1 MEWDDDDN
9 EPNENAETVSNA
21 TEKSETSEVNHR
33 KSFIPHK
40 KRVILQELEPISENN
55 ILEDCSD
62 YLSRSIN
69 FSLRQRKYLNQKKMN
84 PQCSY
89 RSTDSAENEAA
100 QPETPPATLRQ
111 RIIEAQEMREYLE
124 KELNELKDFTTSEK
138 QMLAAEKGIEE
149 LKIQN
154 SLLEDQ
160 NNQLQLKMDDMQKLA
175 ESQKTLLN
183 SLNSSFDEVKN
194 KLESSNVEKDMISK
208 ELDEIK
214 RRYVDEQ
221 TEKQMLETKWKHRED
236 DLKKSLEES
245 WRLLRI
251 KEERITKMNEKI
263 SCLYSEREKV
273 KDLNFT
279 FGGQLLP
286 SAEDYDVKTIE
297 QNISELFELSSHNA
311 LDQGR
316 TLNYSYEIDCKGDNV
331 QNNGLANVNLLHEEL
346 VKYKHSLEMHKKQIE
361 DLNKNL
367 ADKDLTI
374 STYESN
380 LSEIESYLSGCLS
393 NHLICMDKDNQTHKT
408 SFEKIKHEINIF
420 LSLMEKDNTFS
431 KKISEGDKCNVNLE
445 PNECGDI
452 GFKTHE
458 INLDVETENKKIMIC
473 QHSQTDVD
481 YATMISN
488 EEQLI
493 LFKNKIQEYEQ
504 TKEKNE
510 IKQEKEIIDGTMKE
524 CLKENEERDVVR
536 KTNNKYEDEIKN
548 NDCKEKITSN
558 EEDEIKV
565 LQNKELCY
573 EEKVKS
579 YQEEINI
586 CLAKLS
592 AYEEKIQCNKDE
604 IKMLLSSIS
613 TLKENTKNKN
623 EEINLLLSKISDYED
638 KVANNE
644 EEINALKN
652 NVLSYEEK
660 IKQKEEE
667 FTNLR
672 KSILGL
678 EETIQRNI
686 EETNTLHKKVS
697 AYEEEIIA
705 LQGKISMYK
714 DQIKNREEEMKVLE
728 SNVVILEETIKSG
741 KGEIIALQNKVLAY
755 EEQINGNDEINILLN
770 EISGYKEKI
779 QCNVDEINTLQS
791 KIFTLEAKIKT
802 KDEEL
807 NLLLSKVSGY
817 EDKFANNEEEIGI
830 LKNNVSSYEEK
841 IKQKDETL
849 QILEKNVVDLEETI
863 KIKEKE
869 IIVLQNEVSVQNDKI
884 RNSDEDMN
892 LMLSKVSDYEGKLTN
907 NEEELKTLKDS
918 VSINQEKL
926 KEKDEERSILEKRV
940 DSLEETIKRKEEEMT
955 TLQNEVSVFSNKI
968 RNSDEEINLLLCKVS
983 DYDAK
988 LTNNEKELNKVLES
1002 NDKIDILSCK
1012 ISEYEEKIQCYEDE
1026 INMLQGSISTLNEK
1040 IKNEGEEINLLL
1052 SKISGYEDKVANYEE
1067 QMNQKDEE
1075 LSILGKIVIDLE
1087 GVIKSKYDE
1096 ITTLQ
1101 NEVSV
1106 HSNKIK
1112 SIDEEMN
1119 LLLSKV
1125 SDYEAKLRNN
1135 EEEMNTLKDYIFC
1148 CEEKIK
1154 RKEEELN
1161 QLGTSIVGL
1170 EEIIKSKEEVISVL
1184 RNEVSDS
1191 NDKMKNSQEEMDL
1204 LLSKIPGYELKLMN
1218 NEEKINALK
1227 NNLSCYEEKNKQKD
1241 EEINILGKSVV
1252 DLEQAIK
1259 SNLDEI
1265 NTLNAKVC
1273 VYEAKITNNEEEIN
1287 ALKDYISCC
1296 EEKIKQKEEE
1306 ISRLGISIVGLEETI
1321 KINLEEI
1328 NILQTKE
1335 SVYKVKL
1342 ANDEDEINAL
1352 KSDVS
1357 DCEGKI
1363 NQKEEEITML
1373 ENSVVALEK
1382 TIKCKIEEINFL
1394 NIKVSDYEEEI
1405 TTLQNEVSVHIEKRK
1420 NIEEEKNVLE
1430 NNLEVLQ
1437 ETIKIGEEKTI
1448 ILQNKVLGYEEQI
1461 KNKEDEINLLK
1472 TKVSDSKE
1480 KMKIDAEETDLTRIG
1495 IDELEIS
1502 SLERNTIEYERKMEG
1517 FKEVINILK
1526 NKVSC
1531 YEKTIKSNAVEIN
1544 LLKNNI
1550 SKDEQ
1555 TTSGRLPL
1563 DIVPANIKNVG
1574 NDGLNHTNCST
1585 ISDNTSVSYSHNDL
1599 ADVEYD
1605 VQPPADSTLNFTTL
1619 DSSSQLEQSMFISKL
1634 PQTDSS
1640 IKEYDPLASVS
1651 ELSYNEEL
1659 ETTLTEQLIKPFSFE
1674 NLNVLYDSNLINSI
1688 HGNHNVNENIEVLIQ
1703 LLNNGGDMSNANFDD
1718 IFKQLSTVKEMLK
1731 PKEDSFIYSFCQII
1745 ENFLSKEL
1753 VNKKIWNQKMLLVKE
1768 TMTNL
1773 KNIKDSFLK
1782 LKNTFTSLENVTSQD
1797 HETINSRLK
1806 NLFLCIR
1813 ELSSENVLLKEQ
1825 LKVSLLSEE
1834 KFSKINDLLRSD
1846 LTNTLQAEKDLKVI
1860 TDYNKTLEDRLKE
1873 KCKEDDGIIFF
1884 IDKISNLLNP
1894 NVSWPADNII
1904 KKLEKMYSLLMESL
1918 CQGYHEDLHELG
1930 FLNFFRNL
1938 FAQNSVL
1945 KHNID
1950 PNIKIIKNDIISL
1963 NVDITQQFNNLNAD
1977 FYSISCKLSELNG
1990 KQEQESKA
1998 YNILKDN
2005 LKNLVL
2011 ENKGLKEEL
2020 HNLTILNNDLSST
2033 SKDYDLLM
2041 DKYKNLSNIIQEK
2054 DDLLSDKV
2062 KFQEQ
2067 VCLFVDSLKDLYFM
2081 KDFQISNSSSSF
2093 TNKSNYIDFLVW
2105 LKTFLKEVHCIH
2117 ESLLQNVKSPDQ
2129 PNLSEAVS
2137 ELVKEK
2143 NNIRDAY
2150 YSLNSEFQVIKQ
2162 SLLSFPENIINIK
2175 DTLNDIS
2182 SEVVKSK
2189 YSFIQDLISINK
2201 NMETLLVSYNQRYSD
2216 YDKYK
2221 YNSEKSFNELNEKYS
2236 ELLCSYDNM
2245 ELELKNSKIL
2255 IQELTKEKDE
2265 LKRETV
2271 DLGDRSNELREMIS
2285 SYEMELLDYKNVCSS
2300 LEKKIIDVEREKKLI
2315 EENFK
2320 QYVSLGEYHNL
2331 KEDKNKLTEMI
2342 QNLNDLN
2349 FTLKE
2354 SCGDLISCDIKSL
2367 GDDFIYLRNIIHSLL
2382 EVRKKYTTLELNYA
2396 ELMSERNELLSKIE
2410 SLNNS
2415 IKESVERQKTMMD
2428 EIQVLIDKDSEQTG
2442 SLYPKKVTELLMLLD
2457 YEEPTKIDDLAW
2469 TYIKDNISK
2478 YKLMVNQNM
2487 ENDKFELEEKILY
2500 LESQLSDAQDFKSKF
2515 SKELHML
2522 KPDLDISYLMSLSLV
2537 DLQNTM
2543 LIAIIEKEKDIVG
2556 DYEMKLALS
2565 TDRIQQLEEQQK
2577 RRENWLQEIEKE
2589 NERLTNECKQIQDD
2603 NEVLKTDVNLKIRK
2617 IIELEHQITQQIN
2630 GEQIKEYIKEREDSN
2645 HQLETVANEK
2655 NTLQLSIASLNEK
2668 LQNKS
2673 IECED
2678 IYYSLQKKAEVIFSL
2693 EKVLS
2698 KCKTE
2703 NANLE
2708 KEVQHLRESMILNLN
2723 NFNDNKQTLE
2733 RDLANYKV
2741 QIEKLRQLLSDTH
2754 KKIETENK
2762 SVSTALGEDFEIEL
2776 KIEGSLSNHLAK
2788 IESLNFKIDDLNSQ
2802 LKEQNNKFD
2811 KEFENQAKFIE
2822 SLEKELNVANEL
2834 NTALKNNQSSI
2845 HNEEKEKHQSNLI
2858 EGLESEIISLR
2869 ELNSLLANEKALLL
2883 KDRELVEQSR
2893 IMQEEKESFIDNLKK
2908 EIECVKN
2915 KLNKEENE
2923 KKTMQEQIDNLIL
2936 KLDSI
2941 GCELTSAHESIG
2953 DLHKQN
2959 LDNKQLKE
2967 EVASLIS
2974 ELENCKIEISK
2985 LIKENEIKDHQ
2996 LSECFS
3002 NLNLEKE
3009 INCSV
3014 KNALEQARQELL
3026 NLKTEKAQLIE
3037 EQYKDLQ
3044 LKNDLCS
3051 KLNSDLCQI
3060 KEIKALQENELLCL
3074 RKELKEKVAYL
3085 EEISSNSHLEKS
3097 CPFKKEAEDIK
3108 TKHDDLNKQLEHERE
3123 TFKLWKT
3130 NLEEDLHCK
3139 LLKISDLELKLKKET
3154 QCYKEALMSNSELHQ
3169 KLQESVDKF
3178 KRLEDKIAIQRDVFI
3193 KEKSKSDMV
3202 VQNKEKLLIELEE
3215 KLLSVKFKCEE
3226 FSKDICMFLEKL
3238 SVMLQVDV
3246 IDLSSAITLINN
3258 VTIEK
3263 QILAKEFKKTQE
3275 EVEQLEKKLKETQEN
3290 AEYFER
3296 EFKKIQ
3302 KLVEKLEE
3310 ELKESKEKAEQL
3322 EEECEELNNDIK
3334 YHENEI
3340 GNLYKNGKL
3349 LEEKWMKEKEE
3360 LEKELLQTHEL
3371 KEKIS
3376 SKDQVILT
3384 LQMKIEN
3391 YDKCLISFNAEKK
3404 ILESEKLE
3412 LERKIIDLEKSLQ
3425 SLKNQEIS
3433 YLDGIKREM
3442 NHLKLELVNKNK
3454 CISKLEMRLESDTL
3468 PFQKKADL
3476 AERKVE
3482 ELTKELRILK
3492 QSHSF
3497 NKQMTSVLTSPMAG
3511 LEMSSPSQRNKDKII
3526 ERLEQEVKQ
3535 LITEKSALKLLAQNR
3550 RVQINELK
3558 ELLGKKDVHSFQD

>member
-849 QILEKNVVDLEETI
+849 QILEKN
-863 KIKEKE
+863 
-869 IIVLQNEVSVQNDKI
+869 
-884 RNSDEDMN
+884 
-892 LMLSKVSDYEGKLTN
+892 
-907 NEEELKTLKDS
+907 
-918 VSINQEKL
+918 
-926 KEKDEERSILEKRV
+926 
-940 DSLEETIKRKEEEMT
+940 
-955 TLQNEVSVFSNKI
+955 
-968 RNSDEEINLLLCKVS
+968 
-983 DYDAK
+983 
-988 LTNNEKELNKVLES
+988 
-1002 NDKIDILSCK
+1002 
-1012 ISEYEEKIQCYEDE
+1012 
-1026 INMLQGSISTLNEK
+1026 GSISTLNEK

-1204 LLSKIPGYELKLMN
+1204 LLK
-1218 NEEKINALK
+1218 
-1227 NNLSCYEEKNKQKD
+1227 KNKQKD

-1382 TIKCKIEEINFL
+1382 TIKF
-1394 NIKVSDYEEEI
+1394 
-1405 TTLQNEVSVHIEKRK
+1405 
-1420 NIEEEKNVLE
+1420 
-1430 NNLEVLQ
+1430 
-1437 ETIKIGEEKTI
+1437 
-1448 ILQNKVLGYEEQI
+1448 
-1461 KNKEDEINLLK
+1461 
-1472 TKVSDSKE
+1472 SDSKE

-1674 NLNVLYDSNLINSI
+1674 NLN
-1688 HGNHNVNENIEVLIQ
+1688 
-1703 LLNNGGDMSNANFDD
+1703 
-1718 IFKQLSTVKEMLK
+1718 
-1731 PKEDSFIYSFCQII
+1731 
-1745 ENFLSKEL
+1745 
-1753 VNKKIWNQKMLLVKE
+1753 
-1768 TMTNL
+1768 
-1773 KNIKDSFLK
+1773 
-1782 LKNTFTSLENVTSQD
+1782 
-1797 HETINSRLK
+1797 
-1806 NLFLCIR
+1806 
-1813 ELSSENVLLKEQ
+1813 
-1825 LKVSLLSEE
+1825 
-1834 KFSKINDLLRSD
+1834 
-1846 LTNTLQAEKDLKVI
+1846 
-1860 TDYNKTLEDRLKE
+1860 
-1873 KCKEDDGIIFF
+1873 
-1884 IDKISNLLNP
+1884 
-1894 NVSWPADNII
+1894 
-1904 KKLEKMYSLLMESL
+1904 
-1918 CQGYHEDLHELG
+1918 
-1930 FLNFFRNL
+1930 
-1938 FAQNSVL
+1938 
-1945 KHNID
+1945 
-1950 PNIKIIKNDIISL
+1950 